1 MTINPKLDVAKW
13 QHNYRL
19 QIDNQLIQ
27 KWREHQLDRVDH
39 LSLIALG
46 GYGRAE
52 LYPYSDIDLS
62 IVHLHPLSAKLANAV
77 GAFVRSL
84 WDDKLK
90 IGSNTL
96 SFDEARELARTDLNF
111 MTALLEARLLQG
123 SNWNFIGI
131 QNFIRSADCFGGGA
145 FLRAKIE
152 ERDQRWSKFQAS
164 THSLE
169 PNLKNSPGGLRDIHT
184 LEWIARKYLHASSLE
199 ALVHQGSL
207 GAAEHRKLKQCWRV
221 LAWLR
226 MGVQSI
232 AQRSDDRLLFERQ
245 QILAAQ
251 RQQSQQELM
260 QLYYRTADSVRAL
273 ALLLLEDWQSTLDD
287 QRQQQQVKK
296 LQHDNL
302 VLRDGRVDFTHSEA
316 LGHDPNLMLQ
326 AFVAHS
332 QHPLSTAA
340 IRAIYNNRFLLGSN
354 FRAQQQNQQAFL
366 AIMAAPIEQL
376 APSLALMQRCALL
389 SGYLPAFKR
398 IAGNLQ
404 YDLFHQYSVD
414 AHTLLLFHKLAEV
427 QRQDDTAALA
437 YQAISDKLP
446 LHIAMLFHDLGK
458 GQGGDH
464 SKIGAGI
471 VRRFC
476 RKHQLSAERSE
487 LIVWLVAQ
495 HLTLSDYAQKSDPE
509 DIANIQRFVD
519 ASGADRE
526 KLKNLLVLTV
536 VDIQATNDQLWNNW
550 RRYLIY
556 RFYRCAEEHLLAG
569 GKAVNSQQ
577 QLRRKRQQLAK
588 HLAER
593 HDSTAEHWRLMPEA
607 YKLEQSIESLAFALQ
622 CLQQGKELQLRPLP
636 ASSQH
641 YELFVHSREQAHSFA
656 RLAATLHANQLDI
669 IKASLHSD
677 SSGMVWDSLVVH
689 SGYPRATAELRRIE
703 AQLAT
708 ALACPEPE
716 LAAPKLGTRARISAA
731 FKTRCRFIQ
740 LERQTVL
747 ELITADRSGLLAWLA
762 HQLSL
767 DAINIE
773 KALCNTLAHRVEDQ
787 LYLSQDSTA
796 LDPGAIE
803 KLERTLTS
811 KLDKS

>member
-1 MTINPKLDVAKW
+1 MTINPKLDIAKW

-62 IVHLHPLSAKLANAV
+62 IVHLHPLSAKLASAV

-131 QNFIRSADCFGGGA
+131 QNFIRSAECFGGGA
-145 FLRAKIE
+145 FLHAKIE

-260 QLYYRTADSVRAL
+260 QLYYRTAESVRAL
-273 ALLLLEDWQSTLDD
+273 ALLLLEDWQSTLTD
-287 QRQQQQVKK
+287 QRPQHKIKK
-296 LQHDNL
+296 LQHENL

-332 QHPLSTAA
+332 QHALSTSA
-340 IRAIYNNRFLLGSN
+340 IRAIYNNRFLLDRS
-354 FRAQQQNQQAFL
+354 FRAQPQNQQAFL
-366 AIMAAPIEQL
+366 TIMAAPIEQL

-389 SGYLPAFKR
+389 SRYLPAFKR

-427 QRQDDTAALA
+427 QRQDDDAAALA

-446 LHIAMLFHDLGK
+446 LHLAMLFHDLGK

-464 SKIGAGI
+464 SKVGAGI

-487 LIVWLVAQ
+487 LITWLVEQ

-569 GKAVNSQQ
+569 GKAVNAQQ

-588 HLAER
+588 HLAEQ
-593 HDSTAEHWRLMPEA
+593 HDNTAEHWRLMPEA

-636 ASSQH
+636 ASAQH

-677 SSGMVWDSLVVH
+677 SRGMVWDSLVVH
-689 SGYPRATAELRRIE
+689 SGYPRTTAELRRIA
-703 AQLAT
+703 AQLAA
-708 ALACPEPE
+708 ALACPE

-731 FKTRCRFIQ
+731 FKTNCRFIQ

-747 ELITADRSGLLAWLA
+747 DLITADRSGLLAWLA

-787 LYLSQDSTA
+787 LYLSQNSSA
-796 LDPGAIE
+796 LDPSSIE

-811 KLDKS
+811 KLDKA